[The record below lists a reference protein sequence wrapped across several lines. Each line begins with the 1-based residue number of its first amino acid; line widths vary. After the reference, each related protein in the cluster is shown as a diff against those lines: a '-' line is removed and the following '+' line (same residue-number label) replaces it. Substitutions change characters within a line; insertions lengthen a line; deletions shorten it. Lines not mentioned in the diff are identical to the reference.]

1 MLINTYKQILILLI
15 FIIVF
20 ILFIRCMMYVSNQ
33 QNISTSIYQQKQ
45 LENFDCTLNLTDI
58 DPRQV
63 SNYMKYDNTKSQC
76 GVCNKSMLHINVAST
91 CPTDANGSPHMES
104 CIQKAN
110 ITSSYGVP
118 ISYNKKVNIDSV
130 KQFFCPAEPSND
142 IIT

>member
-1 MLINTYKQILILLI
+1 
-15 FIIVF
+15 
-20 ILFIRCMMYVSNQ
+20 MYFSNQ
-33 QNISTSIYQQKQ
+33 QHISSPDYQRNRV
-45 LENFDCTLNLTDI
+45 EEFDCSLNLTDI

-91 CPTDANGSPHMES
+91 CPTDVNGSPHMES